1 METQIVAVE
10 NVSPKNWILCLLL
23 CIFFGVLGFHRFY
36 VGKWGTGLI
45 YLITGGVF
53 SRGVLFDIFLL
64 ATKQFTDVDGDV
76 LLPE

>member
-53 SRGVLFDIFLL
+53 SLGVLFDIFLL

>member
-45 YLITGGVF
+45 YLVTGGIF
-53 SRGVLFDIFLL
+53 SLGVLFDIFLL
-64 ATKQFTDVDGDV
+64 ATKQFTDADGDV
-76 LLPE
+76 LIPE

>member
-1 METQIVAVE
+1 METQIIAVE

-45 YLITGGVF
+45 YLITGGIF
-53 SRGVLFDIFLL
+53 SLGVLFDIFLL
-64 ATKQFTDVDGDV
+64 ATKQFTDADGNV
-76 LLPE
+76 LIPE

>member
-45 YLITGGVF
+45 YLITGGIF
-53 SRGVLFDIFLL
+53 SLGVLFDIFLL
-64 ATKQFTDVDGDV
+64 ATKQFTDADGDV

>member
-10 NVSPKNWILCLLL
+10 NVSPKNWIL

-45 YLITGGVF
+45 YLITGGIF
-53 SRGVLFDIFLL
+53 SLGVLFDIFLL